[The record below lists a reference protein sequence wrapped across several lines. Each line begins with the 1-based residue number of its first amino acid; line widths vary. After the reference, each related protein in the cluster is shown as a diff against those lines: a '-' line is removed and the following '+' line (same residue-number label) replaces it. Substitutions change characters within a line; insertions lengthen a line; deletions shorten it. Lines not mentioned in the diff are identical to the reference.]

1 MMWAL
6 GAFAAGMALLLAEF
20 VVPGLICGIVGVVLI
35 ATSGVLAFKAYPEY
49 LLLII
54 VVELLGVAGTVIA
67 GMYIL
72 ARTRAAKGIILA
84 TSQQADAGW
93 VAAETDHDL
102 LGKVGTVHTAL
113 RPAGTIMVEGKRV
126 DAVSS
131 GDFIDKD
138 AAVRVIETHGA
149 RVVVEKTS

>member
-6 GAFAAGMALLLAEF
+6 GTFVAGMALLLAEF
-20 VVPGLICGIVGVVLI
+20 IVPGLICGIVGVVLI
-35 ATSGVLAFKAYPEY
+35 VASGVLAFKVYPEH
-49 LLLII
+49 LLLIV
-54 VVELLGVAGTVIA
+54 VVELLGVAATVIA
-67 GMYIL
+67 GMYML

-102 LGKVGTVHTAL
+102 LGKIGSVYTAL

-131 GDFIDKD
+131 GDFIDKG
-138 AAVRVIETHGA
+138 AAIRVIETHGA
-149 RVVVEKTS
+149 RVVVEKVS